1 MIYNAWGVAFLLR
14 NLVIVKTDEIPWEEI
29 PVTLTLIAFARPTQ
43 YLCWSF
49 FVKIISSGI
58 DKFCL
63 EKRIE

>member
-1 MIYNAWGVAFLLR
+1 MIHTDWGVAFLLR

-29 PVTLTLIAFARPTQ
+29 PVTFALKAFARPTHL
-43 YLCWSF
+43 LCWFF